1 MKKGLKL
8 TDILVTILISL
19 VFGIVYKIWGPLY
32 YAIKPFGLHLDQLIY
47 GMWFMAGTVAFLIIR
62 KPGVALLAE
71 IAASSGELLMGSEWG
86 PGVLLYGVVQGVA
99 IELTFAVFRY
109 KRFGIGVLSLAA
121 VLSTAAS
128 LLLDFYKDYI
138 GELALWNLI
147 LFISARLLGAIII
160 AGVFAHSL
168 VKALEATGVTNL
180 VRPTSPQDDDALH

>member
-1 MKKGLKL
+1 MRKSLKL

-32 YAIKPFGLHLDQLIY
+32 YGLKPLGLHLDQLIY

-86 PGVLLYGVVQGVA
+86 VGVLLYGVVQGIAV
-99 IELTFAVFRY
+99 ELTFAVFRY
-109 KRFGIGVLSLAA
+109 RRFGIGVLSLAA
-121 VLSTAAS
+121 ALSTAGS
-128 LLLDFYKDYI
+128 LMMDFYKEDI
-138 GELALWNLI
+138 GELAWWNLI
-147 LFISARLLGAIII
+147 LFMGARLLGAIII
-160 AGVFAHSL
+160 AGGFAHYL

-180 VRPTSPQDDDALH
+180 VRPASPQDYDALQ